1 MGGFGDQTI
10 NQTFDMAAINKSIY
24 EQTTINKNTSMA
36 AQTNIQSMDIQ
47 MRNVIGCDATFKQN
61 INAEAISSSTLNNT
75 QSTEIKNAITNEMT
89 AAVQAQ
95 IEKATEMGNFQF
107 GDSQNVNQNVTM
119 EIQNI
124 IDNSVITENI
134 NEAIAE
140 QVSIQ
145 DKLIVIDGYDCRE
158 GGQINF
164 EQDIV
169 AQLVADI
176 VTTNLT
182 DAIASSEIMNQLQ
195 AAADASQKT
204 ENKGLADLVSKIFAG
219 MTGPIIASVVCCC
232 LVIILVAVVALS
244 PAGQN
249 ATRNLSK
256 AGVSRMG
263 RKF

>member
-1 MGGFGDQTI
+1 MGGLGDQTI
-10 NQTFDMAAINKSIY
+10 NQTFDMSAINKSIY

-36 AQTNIQSMDIQ
+36 AQTNIQYMNIQ
-47 MRNVIGCDATFKQN
+47 LRNVKGCTVTSKQN
-61 INAEAISSSTLNNT
+61 INAEAISSSTLTNT
-75 QSTEIKNAITNEMT
+75 QSTEIKNALTTEMT

-95 IEKATEMGNFQF
+95 IEKVTEMGNFQF

-145 DKLIVIDGYDCRE
+145 EKDIFIDGIDCTE
-158 GGQINF
+158 GGEVNL

-182 DAIASSEIMNQLQ
+182 DAVASSDIMNQLQ